1 MTWGLCCLV
10 VDGLRDC
17 LDPDCCSSAACAQ
30 NPFCQTVQ
38 DPAEILL
45 QKPKPSSTASF
56 FKKMKFLIDNNSIQK
71 ETSKNAF
78 NETWVFCFDTN
89 IPKSSPNVWK
99 IYDSFFILISWI
111 DCLLW
116 YMYNANRWR
125 KVDNEIK
132 FHPNF
137 LSYQRNLMII
147 LSAS

>member
-1 MTWGLCCLV
+1 MDWGIAWTRTVAPARLV
-10 VDGLRDC
+10 PRTHSVRPCRTPPKSSSRNQSLAPLLR
-17 LDPDCCSSAACAQ
+17 SSRRWSS
-30 NPFCQTVQ
+30 
-38 DPAEILL
+38 LL
-45 QKPKPSSTASF
+45 ITIAYRRRPQRMPS
-56 FKKMKFLIDNNSIQK
+56 MKREYSVLIP
-71 ETSKNAF
+71 TS
-78 NETWVFCFDTN
+78 
-89 IPKSSPNVWK
+89 PKSSPNVWK

-125 KVDNEIK
+125 KVDNEIE